1 MTIGYKSY
9 AQYFYAQTQPA
20 TKPQFD
26 GDIRWQNWLFYNKI
40 DKDLYVLTK
49 NTTEQELLDLIK
61 PNQAEWERL
70 YEKNGFVFYKR
81 ASR

>member
-1 MTIGYKSY
+1 
-9 AQYFYAQTQPA
+9 
-20 TKPQFD
+20 
-26 GDIRWQNWLFYNKI
+26 
-40 DKDLYVLTK
+40 
-49 NTTEQELLDLIK
+49 LIK